1 MRKYTQINVTPL
13 SSAIGAEIGNVDI
26 SKDLSSTVITE
37 IRSALL
43 EHLVIFFRDQD
54 LSNPERHKMFTKYFG
69 DLFIHPNF
77 NLGQN
82 NPEMVYLTRKP
93 GDTAAAGEKW
103 HADTTMM
110 KNPPM
115 GAILFALEVPDWG
128 GDTLFANQYMAFE
141 NLSPGMK
148 KLLMNLKAVHND
160 SRVAGPAVSLNSKR
174 ATKVRDDDDWTLTEN
189 SHPVIRTHPETLK
202 KCLFVNSIYVH
213 HFEGMSVEESQDLLE
228 FLYTE
233 STRPEYSCRFRW
245 KNNSVAFWD
254 NRCVQHLAIHDNHSA
269 TRRMQRTQIIGDAVI

>member
-115 GAILFALEVPDWG
+115 GAVLFALEVPDWG

-174 ATKVRDDDDWTLTEN
+174 ATKVREDDDWTLTEN
-189 SHPVIRTHPETLK
+189 SHPVIRMHPETHK

>member
-1 MRKYTQINVTPL
+1 MRKYEQINVTPL

-82 NPEMVYLTRKP
+82 NPEMVYLTREP

-148 KLLMNLKAVHND
+148 RLLMRLKAVHND

-174 ATKVRDDDDWTLTEN
+174 ATKVREDDDWTLTEN

>member
-174 ATKVRDDDDWTLTEN
+174 ATKVREDDDWTLTEN
-189 SHPVIRTHPETLK
+189 SHPVIRMHPETHK

-233 STRPEYSCRFRW
+233 STRPEYSYRFRW

>member
-54 LSNPERHKMFTKYFG
+54 LSNPERHKMFTNYFG
-69 DLFIHPNF
+69 DLFIHPNI

-174 ATKVRDDDDWTLTEN
+174 ATKVREDDDWTLTEN
-189 SHPVIRTHPETLK
+189 SHPGIRTHPETHK

>member
-148 KLLMNLKAVHND
+148 RLLMRLKAVHND

-174 ATKVRDDDDWTLTEN
+174 ATKVREDDDWTLTEN

-254 NRCVQHLAIHDNHSA
+254 NRCVQHLAIHDNNTA

>member
-82 NPEMVYLTRKP
+82 NPEMVYLTREP

-148 KLLMNLKAVHND
+148 RLLMRLKAVHND

-174 ATKVRDDDDWTLTEN
+174 ATKVREDDDWTLTEN

>member
-1 MRKYTQINVTPL
+1 MRKYEQINVTPL

-26 SKDLSSTVITE
+26 SKDLSPNVIIE

-43 EHLVIFFRDQD
+43 DHLVIFFRDQD

-82 NPEMVYLTRKP
+82 NPEMVYLTREP

-174 ATKVRDDDDWTLTEN
+174 ATKVREDDDWTLTEN

-213 HFEGMSVEESQDLLE
+213 HFEGMSVEESQDLSE

-254 NRCVQHLAIHDNHSA
+254 NRCVQHLAIHDNNTA

>member
-37 IRSALL
+37 IRNALL

-82 NPEMVYLTRKP
+82 NPEMVYLTREP

-174 ATKVRDDDDWTLTEN
+174 ATKVREDDDWTLTEN

>member
-37 IRSALL
+37 IRRALL

-82 NPEMVYLTRKP
+82 NPEMVYLTREP

-174 ATKVRDDDDWTLTEN
+174 ATKVREDDDWTLTEN

-213 HFEGMSVEESQDLLE
+213 HFEGMSVEESEDLLE

-269 TRRMQRTQIIGDAVI
+269 IRKMQRTQIIGDAVL

>member
-148 KLLMNLKAVHND
+148 RLLMRLKAVHND

-174 ATKVRDDDDWTLTEN
+174 ATKVREDDDWTLTEN

-245 KNNSVAFWD
+245 NNNSVAFWD

>member
-148 KLLMNLKAVHND
+148 RLLMRLKAVHND

-174 ATKVRDDDDWTLTEN
+174 ATKVREDDDWTLTEN

>member
-37 IRSALL
+37 IRRALL

-93 GDTAAAGEKW
+93 GDTAAAGERW

-128 GDTLFANQYMAFE
+128 GDTPLMLPEYMA
-141 NLSPGMK
+141 
-148 KLLMNLKAVHND
+148 
-160 SRVAGPAVSLNSKR
+160 
-174 ATKVRDDDDWTLTEN
+174 
-189 SHPVIRTHPETLK
+189 
-202 KCLFVNSIYVH
+202 LFDKFFSII
-213 HFEGMSVEESQDLLE
+213 L
-228 FLYTE
+228 
-233 STRPEYSCRFRW
+233 
-245 KNNSVAFWD
+245 
-254 NRCVQHLAIHDNHSA
+254 
-269 TRRMQRTQIIGDAVI
+269 